1 MISSSEIIGNSLE
14 VFISA
19 LSALAHDQI
28 NEMKTDDIT
37 KLGNNVRLLALEIL
51 NLKNESR
58 DDFVQQPP
66 IFKLLFSKFSYN
78 FYL

>member
-1 MISSSEIIGNSLE
+1 MIFLVFTSKNHFAVISSSEIVGNSLE
-14 VFISA
+14 VFTST

-51 NLKNESR
+51 NLKNKSR
-58 DDFVQQPP
+58 DNFAQQ
-66 IFKLLFSKFSYN
+66 L
-78 FYL
+78 